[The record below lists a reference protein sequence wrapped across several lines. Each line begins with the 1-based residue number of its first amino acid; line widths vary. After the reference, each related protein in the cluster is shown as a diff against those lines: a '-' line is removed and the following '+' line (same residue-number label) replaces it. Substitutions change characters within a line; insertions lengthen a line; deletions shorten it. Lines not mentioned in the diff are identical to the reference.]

1 MSLSFK
7 IARIEEMETRLQTEF
22 GNAFDPR
29 RNSPEAILLRNRID
43 ELVEQLKPLIRLK

>member
-43 ELVEQLKPLIRLK
+43 ELLEQVKPMLGLK